1 VVKFSGLEEMV
12 VPGGV
17 FYEVVGG
24 LSIFAPTDDA
34 LQQEIDIFA
43 AVRINSFTTY
53 PIDDEFQTSTP

>member
-17 FYEVVGG
+17 FHEVVGD

-34 LQQEIDIFA
+34 LEREIDVFA
-43 AVRINSFTTY
+43 SVGLRM
-53 PIDDEFQTSTP
+53 